1 MKPLHWPPALRTI
14 GLALALCCG
23 AGLAQAQGQPPV
35 AATITDPHLQ
45 VEQLMRQELVEPAL
59 EKIKAHLAHRPRDPQ
74 MRFWQAVLLTR
85 QGHRD
90 QAMQVYAELTQ
101 DFPELAEPHNNLGVL
116 QAANNDM
123 DLAQRSFELALRA
136 DPQHALAHEN
146 LGDVLLRQALRHYQ
160 SAAQAQAR
168 ARPPVSVYARP
179 IAGVSAAVSAGATPP
194 SAITGLVQKQ
204 QLLQPLLKL
213 SSPTP

>member
-1 MKPLHWPPALRTI
+1 MKPLPWPSALRT
-14 GLALALCCG
+14 LCLSWVMVCSMSG
-23 AGLAQAQGQPPV
+23 VAHAQGPAV
-35 AATITDPHLQ
+35 ITDPHQQ
-45 VEQLMRQELVEPAL
+45 VEQLMRQDQIEPAL
-59 EKIKAHLAHRPRDPQ
+59 AKIQAHLAQRPRDPQ

-85 QGHRD
+85 QGKRE

-116 QAANNDM
+116 QAANNDI

-146 LGDVLLRQALRHYQ
+146 LADVLLRQAQRHYQ
-160 SAAQAQAR
+160 RAAQAPAPIPQ
-168 ARPPVSVYARP
+168 RPLTGLNPGASAL
-179 IAGVSAAVSAGATPP
+179 VSAPRP
-194 SAITGLVQKQ
+194 SQGLAQKQ

-213 SSPTP
+213 SGPTP

>member
-1 MKPLHWPPALRTI
+1 MKPLTWPPALRT
-14 GLALALCCG
+14 LCLTWVMVCSMSG
-23 AGLAQAQGQPPV
+23 VAHAQGPAV
-35 AATITDPHLQ
+35 IADPHQQ
-45 VEQLMRQELVEPAL
+45 VEQLMRQDQIEPAL
-59 EKIKAHLAHRPRDPQ
+59 AKIQAHLAQRPRDPQ

-85 QGHRD
+85 QGRRE
-90 QAMQVYAELTQ
+90 QAMQVYSELTQ

-116 QAANNDM
+116 QAANNDI

-146 LGDVLLRQALRHYQ
+146 LADVLLRQAQRHYQ

-168 ARPPVSVYARP
+168 ARPSTAIPANTTAGLG
-179 IAGVSAAVSAGATPP
+179 AGVAAVLPP
-194 SAITGLVQKQ
+194 ARANTGLAQKQ

-213 SSPTP
+213 SGPTP

>member
-1 MKPLHWPPALRTI
+1 MKPLPWPSALRT
-14 GLALALCCG
+14 LCLSWVMVCSQFG
-23 AGLAQAQGQPPV
+23 VVHAQVPAV
-35 AATITDPHLQ
+35 ITDPHQQ
-45 VEQLMRQELVEPAL
+45 VEQLMRQDQLEPAL
-59 EKIKAHLAHRPRDPQ
+59 AKIQAHLAQRPRDPQ

-85 QGHRD
+85 QGKRQ
-90 QAMQVYAELTQ
+90 QAIQVYTELTQ

-116 QAANNDM
+116 QAANNDI

-146 LGDVLLRQALRHYQ
+146 LADVLLRQAQRHYQ
-160 SAAQAQAR
+160 KAAQAPAPMAQ
-168 ARPPVSVYARP
+168 RPLNGLIPGASAL
-179 IAGVSAAVSAGATPP
+179 VSAPRP
-194 SAITGLVQKQ
+194 NQGLVQKQ

>member
-1 MKPLHWPPALRTI
+1 MKPLPWPSALRT
-14 GLALALCCG
+14 LCLSWVMVCSMSG
-23 AGLAQAQGQPPV
+23 VAHAQGPAV
-35 AATITDPHLQ
+35 ITDPHQQ
-45 VEQLMRQELVEPAL
+45 VEQLMRQDQIEPAL
-59 EKIKAHLAHRPRDPQ
+59 AKIQAHLAQRPRDPQ

-85 QGHRD
+85 QGKRE

-116 QAANNDM
+116 QAANNDI

-146 LGDVLLRQALRHYQ
+146 LADVLLRQAQRHYQ
-160 SAAQAQAR
+160 RAAQA
-168 ARPPVSVYARP
+168 PSPVPLRP
-179 IAGVSAAVSAGATPP
+179 IAGLNPGASALINAPRP
-194 SAITGLVQKQ
+194 NLGLAQKQ

-213 SSPTP
+213 SGPTP